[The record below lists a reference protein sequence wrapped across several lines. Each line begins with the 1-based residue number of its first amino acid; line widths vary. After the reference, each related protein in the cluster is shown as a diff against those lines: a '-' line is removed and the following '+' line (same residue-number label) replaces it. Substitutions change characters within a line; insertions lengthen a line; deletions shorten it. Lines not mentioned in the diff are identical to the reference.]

1 MEQAVIIAGGKGS
14 RLSSRLK
21 GNPKP
26 LVDFNGKPLLYHQLK
41 MLGSFGFNN
50 ILILA
55 GHKSDKIHDYVK
67 SNNNFGLNIK
77 ILSEKRPLGTG
88 GAILNALPSLGSNP
102 FVLIN
107 ADIFHNISIKTLPRT
122 TKKAHLVGV
131 SNPEHNMNGDFSL
144 HHGAV
149 SIENGV
155 NDLTWSGVS
164 VINPII
170 FEEIK
175 FQNTYFNIWDSVL
188 PKYID
193 NGEVTGEKSNELWI
207 DVGTSDR
214 LELANQ
220 ILKEEN

>member
-1 MEQAVIIAGGKGS
+1 
-14 RLSSRLK
+14 
-21 GNPKP
+21 
-26 LVDFNGKPLLYHQLK
+26 
-41 MLGSFGFNN
+41 
-50 ILILA
+50 
-55 GHKSDKIHDYVK
+55 
-67 SNNNFGLNIK
+67 
-77 ILSEKRPLGTG
+77 
-88 GAILNALPSLGSNP
+88 
-102 FVLIN
+102 
-107 ADIFHNISIKTLPRT
+107 
-122 TKKAHLVGV
+122 
-131 SNPEHNMNGDFSL
+131 MNGDFSL

-170 FEEIK
+170 FEEIN
-175 FQNTYFNIWDSVL
+175 FINTYFNICDSVL
-188 PKYID
+188 PNFID